1 MATAPRC
8 RASPPSQAP
17 EHSSLKVLGAG
28 AEALDMRQ
36 AINEN
41 RTVQLA
47 ILGVLALFGGLFL
60 LKGMGGGDSSA
71 ATSTAAPATAATDPA
86 TGAPSTAAPVTDPA
100 TGAALPT
107 AAPSAASG
115 TGVPANLIPGPGL
128 PKGLMPAYKHGKA
141 IVLLVRRAGGT
152 DDAFVHASVDGL
164 RALPNVK
171 VYVTKA
177 KGIARYAWLTQGVN
191 VTDLPAIVVLRPRKL
206 TKGKAV
212 ATVSYGFRNAN
223 SVLQTVKDAVYRG
236 PENWPYHP

>member
-1 MATAPRC
+1 
-8 RASPPSQAP
+8 
-17 EHSSLKVLGAG
+17 
-28 AEALDMRQ
+28 MRQ

-47 ILGVLALFGGLFL
+47 IVGVLALFGGLFL
-60 LKGMGGGDSSA
+60 LKGMGGGGDSSA
-71 ATSTAAPATAATDPA
+71 STGTVAPTTAATDPA
-86 TGAPSTAAPVTDPA
+86 TGAPSTAAPAIDPA
-100 TGAALPT
+100 TGVAVPT
-107 AAPSAASG
+107 STTAPATG

-128 PKGLMPAYKHGKA
+128 PKRLLPAYKHGDA

-191 VTDLPAIVVLRPRKL
+191 VTDLPALVVLRPRKL
-206 TKGKAV
+206 TDGKAT
-212 ATVSYGFRNAN
+212 ATVSYGFRDAP
-223 SVLQTVKDAVYRG
+223 SVLQAVKDAVYRG
-236 PENWPYHP
+236 PTDQPYHP